1 MSSMNQLE
9 QVELAKAYV
18 ALSNAHAL
26 DFILP
31 MFNDSANYQSSSIGE
46 FTGRKAIGEMMGD
59 FFKRFPNVHWQVASY
74 QRTKENLVE
83 FEFIMTASDAQS
95 GDKIERRGLEQ
106 IEFSDDGFISR
117 ISVNTG

>member
-1 MSSMNQLE
+1 ME
-9 QVELAKAYV
+9 QIELAKAYV

-26 DFILP
+26 DFILL
-31 MFNDSANYQSSSIGE
+31 MFSDSANYRSSSVGE
-46 FTGRKAIGEMMGD
+46 FTGRKAIGEMMGG

-95 GDKIERRGLEQ
+95 GDKIERCGLEQ
-106 IEFSDDGFISR
+106 IKFSDDGFISR
-117 ISVNTG
+117 VSVNTS